1 MSWGASQTTIEACV
15 DMDQVCDRYPE
26 VAPLYCAFRDHVA
39 SIPGLAEALGD
50 QKLGAAQD
58 NERIQSEFHFHSPSL
73 NEEEYEAAFA
83 TYFETW
89 GALWSKLHEVS
100 GLELGLTYAPRAEDS
115 YAMRRE
121 ELVYFIWNAY
131 EPRRF
136 TPEMES
142 SGLEVEDVDWR
153 TYG

>member
-15 DMDQVCDRYPE
+15 DMDEVCARYPE
-26 VAPLYCAFRDHVA
+26 VEPFYRTFRDHVA

-50 QKLGAAQD
+50 EELGAAED
-58 NERIQSEFHFHSPSL
+58 NDWIKSQFHFHSPSL

-89 GALWSKLHEVS
+89 GALWSKLNELS

-131 EPRRF
+131 EPQRF
-136 TPEMES
+136 TCEMES
-142 SGLEVEDVDWR
+142 SGLKVKKVNWR